1 MDEISVRSSLFSSD
15 VAKLLAVIMKDVR
28 INKDVPMEPVQIV
41 SKPKSPVD
49 FRDKKIPSIIITFVQ
64 VRR

>member
-1 MDEISVRSSLFSSD
+1 
-15 VAKLLAVIMKDVR
+15 MKDVR

-41 SKPKSPVD
+41 SKPKNPVD